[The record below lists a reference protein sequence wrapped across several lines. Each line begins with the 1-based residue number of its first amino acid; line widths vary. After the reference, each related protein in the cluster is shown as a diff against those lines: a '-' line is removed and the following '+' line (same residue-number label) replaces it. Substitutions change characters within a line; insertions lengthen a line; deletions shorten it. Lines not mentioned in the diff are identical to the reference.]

1 MMEPTTP
8 LDSWSMLE
16 ATAGLAEQIEVA
28 AEAASGVDLSGLP
41 DRSQIENV
49 LVLGMGG
56 SGVSGDLLTTV
67 AGPFMPVPVVVVKGY
82 EPPSYANESTL
93 VFAMSF
99 SGDTEETVDAV
110 TTVALAGAPV
120 VAVTRGGEIGRLA
133 DTWHAPVI
141 PVADGIPAPRAGLGA
156 MAIPPLIVLERL
168 GLFPGAGEWIER
180 AVEQLVRRRD
190 SLLIP
195 GNEAEILARRIGRTV
210 PLVYGGGG
218 IGQVAAARWKTQV
231 NENAKAPAFANTV
244 PELCHNE
251 IAGWG
256 QHGDLT
262 RQVFS
267 LVNLRHEHEHP
278 QVMKRFE
285 LVNRWTEE
293 VMSDIHEVRAEG
305 DGVLA
310 QLLDLVTFG
319 DFVSLHLAFQEGID
333 PGPVPVLDEIKA
345 ALRD

>member
-1 MMEPTTP
+1 MEPSSP

-16 ATAGLAEQIEVA
+16 ATAGLAEQIEAAVEA
-28 AEAASGVDLSGLP
+28 AEAVDLSGLP

-56 SGVSGDLLTTV
+56 SGVSGDLLTV
-67 AGPFMPVPVVVVKGY
+67 AAGPFLPVPVVVVKGY
-82 EPPSYANESTL
+82 EPPSYANENTL

-110 TTVALAGAPV
+110 TTAAVAGAPV
-120 VAVTRGGEIGRLA
+120 VAITRGGEIGRLA
-133 DTWHAPVI
+133 ESWQAPVV

-156 MAIPPLIVLERL
+156 ISVPPLVVLERL
-168 GLFPGAGEWIER
+168 GLFPGAGEWISR
-180 AVEQLVRRRD
+180 AVTQLKRRRD
-190 SLLIP
+190 ALLRP
-195 GNEAEILARRIGRTV
+195 GNEAELLARRLGRTI

-218 IGQVAAARWKTQV
+218 IGHVAAARWKTQI

-267 LVNLRHEHEHP
+267 LVQLRHEHEHP

-285 LVNRWTEE
+285 LVTRWTEE
-293 VMSDIHEVRAEG
+293 VMGGVHEVQAEG
-305 DGVLA
+305 DGPLA
-310 QLLDLVTFG
+310 QLLDLISFG
-319 DFVSLHLAFQEGID
+319 DFVSLHLSFQEGVD

-345 ALRD
+345 ALKD

>member
-1 MMEPTTP
+1 MEPSSP
-8 LDSWSMLE
+8 LDTWSMLE
-16 ATAGLAEQIEVA
+16 ATAGLAEQIEAAVEA
-28 AEAASGVDLSGLP
+28 AEAVDLSGLP

-56 SGVSGDLLTTV
+56 SGVSGDLLTVT
-67 AGPFMPVPVVVVKGY
+67 AGPFLPVPVVVVKGY
-82 EPPSYANESTL
+82 EPPSYANENTL

-110 TTVALAGAPV
+110 TTAAVAGAPV

-133 DTWHAPVI
+133 ESWQAPVV
-141 PVADGIPAPRAGLGA
+141 PVAEGIPAPRAGLGA
-156 MAIPPLIVLERL
+156 MSVPPLVVLERL
-168 GLFPGAGEWIER
+168 GLFPGAGEWIRR
-180 AVEQLVRRRD
+180 AVDQLKRRRD
-190 SLLIP
+190 ALLRP
-195 GNEAEILARRIGRTV
+195 GSEAEMLARRLGRTI

-218 IGQVAAARWKTQV
+218 IGHVAAARWKTQI

-267 LVNLRHEHEHP
+267 LVQLRHEHEHP

-285 LVNRWTEE
+285 LVTRWTEE
-293 VMSDIHEVRAEG
+293 VMSGVHEVQAEG
-305 DGVLA
+305 DGALA
-310 QLLDLVTFG
+310 QLLDLISFG
-319 DFVSLHLAFQEGID
+319 DFVSLHLAFQEGVD
-333 PGPVPVLDEIKA
+333 PGPVPVLDDIKA
-345 ALRD
+345 ALKD

>member
-1 MMEPTTP
+1 MEPAHP

-16 ATAGLAEQIEVA
+16 ATAGLAEQIETAV
-28 AEAASGVDLSGLP
+28 EAASSIDLAGLP
-41 DRSQIENV
+41 ERGEIENV

-56 SGVSGDLLTTV
+56 SGVSGDLLTVV
-67 AGPFMPVPVVVVKGY
+67 AGPFMSVPVVVVKGY

-110 TTVALAGAPV
+110 TTAALAGCPL

-133 DTWHAPVI
+133 ESWQAPVV
-141 PVADGIPAPRAGLGA
+141 PVAAGIPAPRAGLGA

-168 GLFPGAGEWIER
+168 GLFPGAGEWIAR
-180 AVEQLVRRRD
+180 AVTQLKKRRD
-190 SLLIP
+190 ALLVP
-195 GNEAEILARRIGRTV
+195 GNEAEVLARRIGRTI

-218 IGQVAAARWKTQV
+218 MGSVAAARWKTQV

-256 QHGDLT
+256 QHGDMT

-285 LVNRWTEE
+285 LVARWTEE
-293 VMSDIHEVRAEG
+293 VMGGLHEVRAEG
-305 DGVLA
+305 DGALA
-310 QLLDLVTFG
+310 QLLDLITFG
-319 DFVSLHLAFQEGID
+319 DFVSLHLAFQEGVD

-345 ALRD
+345 ALAD

>member
-1 MMEPTTP
+1 MEPPSP

-28 AEAASGVDLSGLP
+28 VETAEGVDLSGLP
-41 DRSQIENV
+41 DRGQIENV

-56 SGVSGDLLTTV
+56 SGVSGDLLTVT
-67 AGPFMPVPVVVVKGY
+67 AGPFLPVPVVVVKGY
-82 EPPSYANESTL
+82 EPPSYANENTL

-110 TTVALAGAPV
+110 TTAAVAGAPV
-120 VAVTRGGEIGRLA
+120 VAVTRGGQIGRLA
-133 DTWHAPVI
+133 ESWQAPVI
-141 PVADGIPAPRAGLGA
+141 PVAEGIPAPRAGLGA
-156 MAIPPLIVLERL
+156 MAVPPLVVLERL
-168 GLFPGAGEWIER
+168 GLFPGASEWIHR
-180 AVEQLVRRRD
+180 AVEQLKRRRD
-190 SLLIP
+190 ALLRP
-195 GNEAEILARRIGRTV
+195 GGEAEMLARRLGRTI

-218 IGQVAAARWKTQV
+218 IGQVAASRWKTQI
-231 NENAKAPAFANTV
+231 NENTKAPAFANTV

-267 LVNLRHEHEHP
+267 LVHLRHEHEHP

-285 LVNRWTEE
+285 LVTRWTEE
-293 VMSDIHEVRAEG
+293 VMGGVYEVQAEG
-305 DGVLA
+305 DGALA
-310 QLLDLVTFG
+310 QLLDLISFG
-319 DFVSLHLAFQEGID
+319 DFVSLHLAFQEGVD

-345 ALRD
+345 ALSD

>member
-1 MMEPTTP
+1 MEPSTP
-8 LDSWSMLE
+8 LDTWSMLD
-16 ATAGLAEQIEVA
+16 ATAGLAEQVEVA
-28 AEAASGVDLSGLP
+28 VEAAEGVDLGALP
-41 DRSQIENV
+41 DRAQIENV

-56 SGVSGDLLTTV
+56 SGVSGDLLTVV

-82 EPPSYANESTL
+82 EPPSYANENTL

-110 TTVALAGAPV
+110 TTAAFAGAPV
-120 VAVTRGGEIGRLA
+120 VAITRGGEVGRLA
-133 DTWHAPVI
+133 ASWHAPVI
-141 PVADGIPAPRAGLGA
+141 PVAEGIPAPRAGLGA

-168 GLFPGAGEWIER
+168 GLFPGAGEWIAR
-180 AVEQLVRRRD
+180 GVEQLKRRRD
-190 SLLIP
+190 ALLRP
-195 GNEAEILARRIGRTV
+195 GAEAEVLARRIGRTI

-218 IGQVAAARWKTQV
+218 IGNVAASRWKTQV

-244 PELCHNE
+244 PELFHNE
-251 IAGWG
+251 IAGWR

-267 LVNLRHEHEHP
+267 LVQLRHEHEHP

-285 LVNRWTEE
+285 LVARWTEE
-293 VMSDIHEVRAEG
+293 VMGGLHEVAAEG
-305 DGVLA
+305 DGALA
-310 QLLDLVTFG
+310 QLLDLILFG
-319 DFVSLHLAFQEGID
+319 DFVSLHLAFQEGVD
-333 PGPVPVLDEIKA
+333 PGPVPVLDEIKT

>member
-1 MMEPTTP
+1 MTP

-28 AEAASGVDLSGLP
+28 VETAEGVDLSGLP
-41 DRSQIENV
+41 DRRQIENV

-56 SGVSGDLLTTV
+56 SGVSGDLLTVT
-67 AGPFMPVPVVVVKGY
+67 AGPFLPVPVVVVKGY
-82 EPPSYANESTL
+82 EPPSYANENTL

-110 TTVALAGAPV
+110 TTAAVAGAPV

-133 DTWHAPVI
+133 ESWQAPVVPI
-141 PVADGIPAPRAGLGA
+141 ADGIPAPRAGLGA
-156 MAIPPLIVLERL
+156 MAIPPLVVLERL
-168 GLFPGAGEWIER
+168 GLFPGAGEWIHR
-180 AVEQLVRRRD
+180 AVAQLKRRRD
-190 SLLIP
+190 ALLRP
-195 GNEAEILARRIGRTV
+195 GGEAEILARRLGRTL

-218 IGQVAAARWKTQV
+218 IGHVAASRWKTQI
-231 NENAKAPAFANTV
+231 NENAKAPAFTNTV

-267 LVNLRHEHEHP
+267 LVQLRHEHEHP

-285 LVNRWTEE
+285 LVTRWTEE
-293 VMSDIHEVRAEG
+293 VMGGVYEVRAEG
-305 DGVLA
+305 DGALA
-310 QLLDLVTFG
+310 QLLDLISFG
-319 DFVSLHLAFQEGID
+319 DFVSLHLAFQEGVD

>member
-1 MMEPTTP
+1 MEPSDH

-16 ATAGLAEQIEVA
+16 ATAGLAEQVEVA
-28 AEAASGVDLSGLP
+28 AEAARGVDLSGLP
-41 DRSQIENV
+41 ARDQIENV

-56 SGVSGDLLTTV
+56 SGVSGDLLTV
-67 AGPFMPVPVVVVKGY
+67 AAGPFLPVPVVVVKGY
-82 EPPSYANESTL
+82 EPPSYANENTL

-110 TTVALAGAPV
+110 TTAALAGAPV
-120 VAVTRGGEIGRLA
+120 VAVTRGGEVARLA
-133 DTWHAPVI
+133 ESWQAPII

-156 MAIPPLIVLERL
+156 MAVPPLIVLERL
-168 GLFPGAGEWIER
+168 GLFPGAGEWVHR
-180 AVEQLVRRRD
+180 GVEQLKRRRD
-190 SLLIP
+190 ALLRP
-195 GNEAEILARRIGRTV
+195 GGDAELLARRLGRTV

-267 LVNLRHEHEHP
+267 LVQLRHGHEHP

-293 VMSDIHEVRAEG
+293 VVSGVHEVRAEG
-305 DGVLA
+305 EGALA
-310 QLLDLVTFG
+310 QLLDLVLFG
-319 DFVSLHLAFQEGID
+319 DFVSLHLAFQEGVD

-345 ALRD
+345 ALQA

>member
-1 MMEPTTP
+1 MEPASP
-8 LDSWSMLE
+8 LDTWSMLE

-28 AEAASGVDLSGLP
+28 VETASGVDLSALP
-41 DRSQIENV
+41 PRDQIENV

-56 SGVSGDLLTTV
+56 SGVSGDLLTV
-67 AGPFMPVPVVVVKGY
+67 AAGPFLPVPVVVVKGY
-82 EPPSYANESTL
+82 EPPSYANENTL

-110 TTVALAGAPV
+110 TTAALAGAPV

-133 DTWHAPVI
+133 ESWHAPVI

-156 MAIPPLIVLERL
+156 MAAPPLVVLERL
-168 GLFPGAGEWIER
+168 GLFPGATEWIHR
-180 AVEQLVRRRD
+180 GVEQLKRRRD
-190 SLLIP
+190 ALLAP
-195 GNEAEILARRIGRTV
+195 GNEAEVLARRIGRTI
-210 PLVYGGGG
+210 PLVYGGSG
-218 IGQVAAARWKTQV
+218 IGNVAASRWKTQV

-267 LVNLRHEHEHP
+267 LVQLRHEHEHP

-285 LVNRWTEE
+285 LATRWTEE
-293 VMSDIHEVRAEG
+293 VMGGVHEVHAEG
-305 DGVLA
+305 DGALA
-310 QLLDLVTFG
+310 QLLDLISFG
-319 DFVSLHLAFQEGID
+319 DFVSLHLAFQEGVD

-345 ALRD
+345 ALKD

>member
-1 MMEPTTP
+1 MEPSSP
-8 LDSWSMLE
+8 LDTWSMLE

-28 AEAASGVDLSGLP
+28 VEAAEAVDLSGLP

-56 SGVSGDLLTTV
+56 SGVSGDLLTVT
-67 AGPFMPVPVVVVKGY
+67 AGPFLPVPVVVVKGY
-82 EPPSYANESTL
+82 EPPSYANENTL

-110 TTVALAGAPV
+110 TTAAVAGAPV

-133 DTWHAPVI
+133 ESWQAPVV
-141 PVADGIPAPRAGLGA
+141 PVAEGIPAPRAGLGA
-156 MAIPPLIVLERL
+156 MSVPPLVVLERL
-168 GLFPGAGEWIER
+168 GLFPGAGEWIRR
-180 AVEQLVRRRD
+180 AVDQLKRRRD
-190 SLLIP
+190 ALLRP
-195 GNEAEILARRIGRTV
+195 GSEAEMLARRLGRTI

-218 IGQVAAARWKTQV
+218 IGHVAAARWKTQI

-267 LVNLRHEHEHP
+267 LVQLRHEHEHP

-285 LVNRWTEE
+285 LVTRWTEE
-293 VMSDIHEVRAEG
+293 VMSGVHEVQAEG
-305 DGVLA
+305 DGALA
-310 QLLDLVTFG
+310 QLLDLISFG
-319 DFVSLHLAFQEGID
+319 DFVSLHLAFQEGVD
-333 PGPVPVLDEIKA
+333 PGPVPVLDDIKA
-345 ALRD
+345 ALKD

>member
-1 MMEPTTP
+1 MEPEAP

-28 AEAASGVDLSGLP
+28 VEVASGADLSGLP
-41 DRSQIENV
+41 SRDQIENV

-56 SGVSGDLLTTV
+56 SGVSGDLLTV
-67 AGPFMPVPVVVVKGY
+67 AAGPFLPVPVVVVKGY
-82 EPPSYANESTL
+82 EPPSYANENTL

-99 SGDTEETVDAV
+99 SGDTEETVDAA
-110 TTVALAGAPV
+110 TTAALAGAPV

-133 DTWHAPVI
+133 RSWHSPVI
-141 PVADGIPAPRAGLGA
+141 AVADGIPAPRAGLGA
-156 MAIPPLIVLERL
+156 LAVPPLVVLERL
-168 GLFPGAGEWIER
+168 GLFPGAIEWIHR
-180 AVEQLVRRRD
+180 GVEQLKRRRD
-190 SLLIP
+190 ALMVR
-195 GNEAEILARRIGRTV
+195 GNEAEVLARRIGRTI

-218 IGQVAAARWKTQV
+218 IGHVAATRWKTQI

-267 LVNLRHEHEHP
+267 LVQLRHEHEHP

-285 LVNRWTEE
+285 LVTRWTEE
-293 VMSDIHEVRAEG
+293 VMGGVHDVRAEG
-305 DGVLA
+305 DGALA
-310 QLLDLVTFG
+310 QLLDLISFG
-319 DFVSLHLAFQEGID
+319 DFVSLHLAFQEGVD

-345 ALRD
+345 ALQA